1 VCAVLQRLS
10 HVHLAVLD
18 TLVQHLNKLID
29 LANVKEADKV
39 YINMLALS
47 MGHGEHCPCVPPP
60 PRTG

>member
-10 HVHLAVLD
+10 RVYLAVLD
-18 TLVQHLNKLID
+18 ALVQHLNKLIN

-47 MGHGEHCPCVPPP
+47 MSRGEHCSRVPPP
-60 PRTG
+60 PRTD